1 MNSKRILSMLCVILI
16 MFTGSAFAKDYSDFP
31 QKYWDLDKSHWA
43 YAYISEL
50 TDKNV
55 IQGYEDGSFK
65 PNKTV
70 TRAEWAKLLCVASGK
85 NIESVK
91 KAYAADYKSSD
102 WFSKYVNTVKDYL
115 NFYDMGGEV
124 YFKPNQAI
132 TREDVTVSLVKLKG
146 YDLSELDYSNITQF
160 KDFNTISNSMK
171 QYISVAIANGLIEGF
186 DDGTFRPHDTLTR
199 AEAAALLCRAFRLG
213 DVNKNAEYGE
223 YDGTAQKTD
232 DTQSKEYYDDYY
244 SGLLSSND
252 KEIENEE
259 TTESGYKKPD
269 SVLEEK
275 ETEDVISSKQYIMK
289 VLAQTD
295 VDLCRYSIYDIGK
308 LSTMDDNNNIYYID
322 KEKNSVFKISV
333 DDETVTKYCEFNEVV
348 MKASE
353 KEGGSTVLV
362 SSESVS
368 ARQIF
373 YDTVN
378 KKLILLLNDGEVYDI
393 TDNSYAKMFKISSSR
408 ASIQTAVNADIYIS
422 WHYDYRGYT
431 VFYNIS
437 ADFVKGISMSFN
449 DCVSGVV
456 CDNNLYGL
464 SDRSIYQYDFG
475 EDTKKAVVTDI
486 SDYKAFTIKDDS
498 YYFLFNDNSLGKIS
512 VRNKKAEILPLK
524 IDSENVD
531 FIDFG
536 NMKNIAGKFYVID
549 NDTMVFYDYNMK
561 AFRKLYKNNN

>member
-16 MFTGSAFAKDYSDFP
+16 MFTGLAFAKDYSDFP

-85 NIESVK
+85 NIESAK

-199 AEAAALLCRAFRLG
+199 AEAATLLCRAFRLG

-252 KEIENEE
+252 KEIEKNE
-259 TTESGYKKPD
+259 TTESGKTPD
-269 SVLEEK
+269 FVLEEK
-275 ETEDVISSKQYIMK
+275 ETEDVISSKPYIMK
-289 VLAQTD
+289 VLAQAD
-295 VDLCRYSIYDIGK
+295 IYYIGQY
-308 LSTMDDNNNIYYID
+308 STMDDNNIIYYID
-322 KEKNSVFKISV
+322 NDKKCILKISV
-333 DDETVTKYCEFNEVV
+333 NDETVTKYCDFNEVV
-348 MKASE
+348 MKSSE
-353 KEGGSTVLV
+353 KEEGGPSLV
-362 SSESVS
+362 SSESIR
-368 ARQIF
+368 AFQIF
-373 YDTVN
+373 YDVVN
-378 KKLILLLNDGEVYDI
+378 KKLLLYLNDGCVYDI
-393 TDNSYAKMFKISSSR
+393 TDNSYEKMLKFNYPTYSKWDN
-408 ASIQTAVNADIYIS
+408 IQTAVNSDIYIC
-422 WHYDYRGYT
+422 WEDYDSDAYL
-431 VFYNIS
+431 YNIS
-437 ADFVKGISMSFN
+437 TNSYRHIDMYFDSYSCYYISGI
-449 DCVSGVV
+449 V

-464 SDRSIYQYDFG
+464 SRTSIYQYDFG
-475 EDTKKAVVTDI
+475 EDTNKAVVSDI
-486 SDYKAFTIKDDS
+486 SSYKSFAIKDDS

-512 VRNKKAEILPLK
+512 VKNKKAEFLPLK

-549 NDTMVFYDYNMK
+549 NDTMVFYDSNMK